1 MNNKKL
7 TRKEKVE
14 ISQLKKK
21 FEKAKSDKK
30 LGIGFSIGGLI
41 FILFFGNIWLNR
53 NHEILKTELI
63 TIEGTVTNKL
73 ELKWRRRV
81 GHSMTIQ
88 IKEYPNIDFRIGR
101 FGTQAL
107 KSYQIRDKVEIGD
120 KIQIDTKRKEYENLN
135 PSSNNRK
142 VIDVYGV
149 RDNEVEYLNVNGY
162 NREFS
167 KDRNSISMYLIL
179 GFSFWMLGY
188 GIYLI
193 TKNRKKPATNKG

>member
-1 MNNKKL
+1 MNSKKL

-14 ISQLKKK
+14 ISQLKNK
-21 FEKAKSDKK
+21 FERAKSDKK
-30 LGIGFSIGGLI
+30 TGIGFSIGGLI
-41 FILFFGNIWLNR
+41 FILFFGNMWLNR
-53 NHEILKTELI
+53 NHEILQTELI

-73 ELKWRRRV
+73 ELKWRGRA

-88 IKEYPNIDFRIGR
+88 IEEYSNIEFRIGR

-120 KIQIDTKRKEYENLN
+120 KIQIDIKRKEYENSN
-135 PSSNNRK
+135 PSFNNRK
-142 VIDVYGV
+142 VIAVYGV
-149 RDNEVEYLNVNGY
+149 RDNEVEYLNVSGY
-162 NREFS
+162 NREFR

-188 GIYLI
+188 GIYLT
-193 TKNRKKPATNKG
+193 TKNRKKPAANKS

>member
-1 MNNKKL
+1 MSNKKL

-21 FEKAKSDKK
+21 FERAKSDKK

-41 FILFFGNIWLNR
+41 FILFFGNMWLNR

-73 ELKWRRRV
+73 ELKWRRRA

-107 KSYQIRDKVEIGD
+107 KSYQIRDKVEISD
-120 KIQIDTKRKEYENLN
+120 KIQIDIKRKEYENSN

-162 NREFS
+162 NREFR

-188 GIYLI
+188 GIYLV
-193 TKNRKKPATNKG
+193 TKNRKKPAANKG